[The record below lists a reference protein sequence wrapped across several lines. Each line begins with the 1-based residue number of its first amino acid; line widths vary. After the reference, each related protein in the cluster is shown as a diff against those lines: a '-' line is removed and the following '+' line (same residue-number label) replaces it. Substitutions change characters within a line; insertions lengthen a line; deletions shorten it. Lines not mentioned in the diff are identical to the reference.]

1 MQRIVLFL
9 VLALLVVAIS
19 PPLRNRAEPLVRPA
33 LNPLY
38 EWNTRNQ
45 VRGLHED
52 LVSDQTLGR
61 PIPTPRTFI
70 KWVEEKHPGQRA
82 AHDAWGNPL
91 FLLADRTTFQVGS
104 LGKDGVR
111 GTADDIFGPTGQR
124 Q

>member
-1 MQRIVLFL
+1 MKIFLFL
-9 VLALLVVAIS
+9 ILALLVVVIS
-19 PPLRNRAEPLVRPA
+19 PPLRNRAEPIVRPA

-45 VRGLHED
+45 VKGLHDD
-52 LVSDQTLGR
+52 LVSDQILGR

-70 KWVEEKHPGQRA
+70 SWVEDKHPGQRA

-91 FLLADRTTFQVGS
+91 FLATTRTTFQVGS

-111 GTADDIFGPTGQR
+111 GSADDILGPMGDR
-124 Q
+124 R